1 MNKGRL
7 ILDRQSTGVIINPK
21 KKHPLSSWIKN
32 LVINTK
38 LHLKVRKITYQS
50 LKICSLL
57 GNDISR

>member
-21 KKHPLSSWIKN
+21 TKHPLSSWIKN